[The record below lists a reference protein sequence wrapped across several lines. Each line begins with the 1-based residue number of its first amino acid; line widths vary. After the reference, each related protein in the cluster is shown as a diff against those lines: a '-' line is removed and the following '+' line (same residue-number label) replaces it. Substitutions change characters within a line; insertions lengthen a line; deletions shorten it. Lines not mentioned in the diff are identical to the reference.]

1 MSDRVFT
8 LAVWDVAG
16 GRWVAG
22 VTSPVRARIEAVH
35 LLFRDLVPAFA
46 QVVEVD
52 RDEVEAI
59 EAAVSALPAVDAV
72 SVFCLHQELCEL
84 VQEDA
89 RRIAEAITTGAR
101 SFH

>member
-1 MSDRVFT
+1 M
-8 LAVWDVAG
+8 
-16 GRWVAG
+16 
-22 VTSPVRARIEAVH
+22 
-35 LLFRDLVPAFA
+35 LFRDLVPAFA